1 MLNPARYN
9 DTGQA
14 TSPSLM
20 SDSPPSAQL
29 IEQLLNIARASAL
42 EEMASGI
49 AHELN
54 QPLGAIAT
62 FSQAGERMLA
72 RPEPMLAGAIEVLQ
86 QINSAAMGAGEGL
99 RRIRRLFNQ
108 DQGERVL
115 HRLSDVIA
123 ELEPVLELLAG
134 RSGTRL
140 VVTQA
145 AELPQVSIDQRQ
157 IQHVLFVLV
166 QNAIEA
172 SRTSSAPQVRIEVG
186 SDGYTVQ
193 TAVIDNG
200 TGIPA
205 ALRAEIFHPFFTTK
219 TGGTGLGL
227 ASSRTVIE
235 SHQGSIGFDD
245 APGGGSRFWFRLPV
259 ASG

>member
-1 MLNPARYN
+1 MLDPASYN
-9 DTGQA
+9 RKGRD
-14 TSPSLM
+14 SSLSLM

-62 FSQAGERMLA
+62 FSQAGERMLS
-72 RPEPMLAGAIEVLQ
+72 RPEPMVAGAVEVLQ
-86 QINSAAMGAGEGL
+86 QINVAAMGAGEGL

-108 DQGERVL
+108 DQGERVP
-115 HRLSDVIA
+115 HRLSEVLA
-123 ELEPVLELLAG
+123 ELEPVLDLLAG

-140 VVTQA
+140 VVTQTA
-145 AELPQVSIDQRQ
+145 NLPPVSIDQRQ

-172 SRTSSAPQVRIEVG
+172 SRSSTSPLVRIETS

-200 TGIPA
+200 SGIPA

-245 APGGGSRFWFRLPV
+245 AAGGGTRFWFRLPV
-259 ASG
+259 ANG

>member
-1 MLNPARYN
+1 MLDPASYN
-9 DTGQA
+9 RKGQD
-14 TSPSLM
+14 SSLSLM

-62 FSQAGERMLA
+62 YSQAGERMLA
-72 RPEPMLAGAIEVLQ
+72 RPEPMVSGAIEVLQ
-86 QINSAAMGAGEGL
+86 QINVSAMGAGEGL

-108 DQGERVL
+108 DQGERVK
-115 HRLSDVIA
+115 HGLSDVLA

-145 AELPQVSIDQRQ
+145 ANLPQVSIDQRQ

-172 SRTSSAPQVRIEVG
+172 SRTSANPVVRIETS

-200 TGIPA
+200 SGIPA

-245 APGGGSRFWFRLPV
+245 AAGGGTRFWFRLPV
-259 ASG
+259 ANG

>member
-1 MLNPARYN
+1 MVGPARYN
-9 DTGQA
+9 GKGQD
-14 TSPSLM
+14 SSRSLM
-20 SDSPPSAQL
+20 SDRPPSAQL
-29 IEQLLNIARASAL
+29 IEQLLNVARASAL

-86 QINSAAMGAGEGL
+86 QINTAAMGAGEGL

-115 HRLSDVIA
+115 HRLFDVLA

-134 RSGTRL
+134 RSGARL
-140 VVTQA
+140 TVAQA
-145 AELPQVSIDQRQ
+145 ANLPRVSIDQRQ

-172 SRTSSAPQVRIEVG
+172 GRTSASPVVRIETS

-205 ALRAEIFHPFFTTK
+205 TLRAAIFNPFFTTK

-245 APGGGSRFWFRLPV
+245 AVDGGTRFWFRLPV
-259 ASG
+259 ANG